1 MDRPASAGRVSGVT
15 EEIAPWQEPYRGG
28 HPDPAV
34 MIGLPGLEG
43 LRLAVLGKGIRP
55 PISYL
60 TGLFLTEVDE
70 GYAVFEMVASDW
82 LLSPQDQISVGA
94 LMMVADGA
102 LGCAVA
108 TGLPA
113 RVPYTTA
120 ELSMSFLKPCAA
132 NGVIKAYGRLLHME
146 GQLALSDVWIED
158 ARGERV
164 AHGTSTCMV
173 LPEITGLEPPAEI
186 PTWTEPTYDTP
197 HPYERPVIGT
207 AIPWDEWRTMSGLD
221 ILLGQI
227 KGELPQPPI
236 HYLTGMTLREAS
248 EGKAS
253 FTLPASG
260 WLTSPLRTVQGG
272 AIAMLGHAAL
282 ATAVTSTLEAGSAYR
297 PVDVKVNFLRPVFPD
312 TGEVTAHGIV
322 THRGRTL
329 AVATADVF
337 GGDGKKVATATGS
350 TLIVPERPSSE

>member
-1 MDRPASAGRVSGVT
+1 MSAT
-15 EEIAPWQEPYRGG
+15 DPLEERAPWREPFRGG

-34 MIGLPGLEG
+34 MIGMPGLDG
-43 LRLAVLGKGIRP
+43 LRLAVLGRGIRP

-70 GYAVFEMVASDW
+70 GYAVFEMQTSEW
-82 LLSPQDQISVGA
+82 LKSPQDQVSVGA
-94 LMMVADGA
+94 LMMLADGA

-132 NGVIKAYGRLLHME
+132 TGRIRAIGRLLHME

-173 LPEITGLEPPAEI
+173 LPEIAGLTPPDEI
-186 PTWTEPTYDTP
+186 PVYTEPAYDTP
-197 HPYERPVIGT
+197 HPYERAAIGT
-207 AIPWDEWRTMSGLD
+207 PIPWEQWRTMSGLD
-221 ILLGQI
+221 ILLGQL

-248 EGKAS
+248 EGQAT
-253 FTLPASG
+253 FTMPATA

-272 AIAMLGHAAL
+272 ALAMLAHAAL
-282 ATAVTSTLEAGSAYR
+282 ATAVTSTLDSGSAYR
-297 PVDVKVNFLRPVFPD
+297 PVDVKVNFLRPVFAED
-312 TGEVTAHGIV
+312 QAELSAHGTV

-329 AVATADVF
+329 AVAVAEVF
-337 GGDGKKVATATGS
+337 GPDGKKVVTATGA
-350 TLIVPERPSSE
+350 TMIVPERPQSE